1 MPILKGIFYRSKDMT
16 RVFKMLSG
24 VGFGKVFRMKILNP
38 IAALFVPEKYKV
50 MCLFYR
56 KPDCRGGAES
66 QHLVVPS
73 RMAQQGVRSIPMG
86 QCAAGTSR
94 DHATLEAE
102 EWVFCNHLLPVL
114 RRQTQAHI
122 CTHQFYTAQT
132 PESAVLQ
139 TAGQASVKRNGNLYR
154 TGKERNG

>member
-1 MPILKGIFYRSKDMT
+1 
-16 RVFKMLSG
+16 
-24 VGFGKVFRMKILNP
+24 
-38 IAALFVPEKYKV
+38 

-102 EWVFCNHLLPVL
+102 EWGWFGAESGYFVTTSFQFLGDRPKHISVHTNSTQLRHLNLL
-114 RRQTQAHI
+114 YYRR
-122 CTHQFYTAQT
+122 
-132 PESAVLQ
+132 L
-139 TAGQASVKRNGNLYR
+139 
-154 TGKERNG
+154 GKQV